1 MPGVA
6 VAEAGSDISSS
17 RGEEMKAL
25 ARDAIAGDRAAFGA
39 LLEAQY
45 DFVFATAFK
54 WCGNRE
60 DAEDVA
66 QDVCVK
72 LSRILK
78 TYDGRAAFSTWLYRV
93 VINAVYDLQRF
104 RMRQNKQAQE
114 LKATAMAQMAPSQE
128 QSALTSELWAAV
140 RALPDRQRDAM
151 LLVYGEEKNHA
162 EVAQIMDCR
171 ESTVSWHVH
180 AAKKALKKLL

>member
-17 RGEEMKAL
+17 KGEDMKAL
-25 ARDAIAGDRAAFGA
+25 ARAAIDGDRAAFGA
-39 LLEAQY
+39 LIEAQY

-60 DAEDVA
+60 DAEDVT

-72 LSRILK
+72 LARILK

-93 VINAVYDLQRF
+93 VINAVHDLQRF
-104 RMRQNKQAQE
+104 RMRQAKQARD
-114 LKATAMAQMAPSQE
+114 LKETAMAQIAPDQE

-151 LLVYGEEKNHA
+151 LLVYGEEKTHA
-162 EVAQIMDCR
+162 QVAEIMECR
-171 ESTVSWHVH
+171 ESTVSFHIH
-180 AAKKALKKLL
+180 AAKKTLKKLL